1 MHSRNRVSYSNEQKL
16 FWVKLFKESHFSG
29 KDAKL
34 RFLNHVH
41 YEARLKAGEFYDQFK
56 KKKGYQIPP
65 IDTFRRWLGGGK
77 RSLESTNLENK
88 DSKRMKNR
96 HGKYPLLDD
105 LICEFVMKSQ
115 SHLSE
120 HGFGLSWGVIQSQA
134 RIFAKTLYERN
145 MMSEDEYNSFK
156 ASRGYL
162 YNLKRRRD
170 LATIR
175 LQGEGGTMPDDE
187 VNALMIEFS
196 GRLKTLMEKYNVTDE
211 YIFNADQTA
220 LYYKRFPSSTVASKE
235 NVKDMKGTKAMKS
248 KDRIT
253 QMVCTS
259 SVGKKCP
266 MAYVGTSKK
275 PRCFVEASSDIMKR
289 YTSNKCAWFNQSVT
303 QWWFKDV
310 FAPWFDLN
318 VRQNKCH
325 CIMILDNCSAHNDI
339 DSWLLGK
346 KLEYIHVIYL
356 PPNVTSK
363 GQPMDQGIISWLK
376 TKYRYSLVHDL
387 LSIYSDE
394 EKRTQA
400 VQTRRGGGYDGI
412 RQGLK
417 PNLFDAII
425 KMDKLW
431 EEVHEE
437 IIIKCWRKAKCLP
450 SPLVSDADTAFDY
463 DSINSDLADAFSSL
477 RLNFNVRAD
486 SAARN
491 DFAGTL
497 FNSNNSE
504 LNCKEVVI
512 EWNKEDLDDRQDIID
527 TCVDEM
533 CEDIVDIA
541 LNRAE
546 VAHADV
552 SRIENIDNR
561 DRSDDIEVC
570 TTENVVE
577 NELNE
582 ADDFLEELDSDK
594 IFDKLQSHIDDV
606 GKILSFVNRK
616 ESFGDSDKV
625 VELVARMKQLTLACN
640 NTLTDLNGY
649 RGQIKRA
656 KMKQGKI
663 SSFFHPKE

>member
-77 RSLESTNLENK
+77 RSLKSTNLENK

-145 MMSEDEYNSFK
+145 MMSEDEYNGFK

-235 NVKDMKGTKAMKS
+235 NVKDMKDTKAMKS

-259 SVGKKCP
+259 SVGKNAQWHMSEHP
-266 MAYVGTSKK
+266 RNQDVLSK
-275 PRCFVEASSDIMKR
+275 
-289 YTSNKCAWFNQSVT
+289 
-303 QWWFKDV
+303 
-310 FAPWFDLN
+310 
-318 VRQNKCH
+318 
-325 CIMILDNCSAHNDI
+325 
-339 DSWLLGK
+339 
-346 KLEYIHVIYL
+346 
-356 PPNVTSK
+356 
-363 GQPMDQGIISWLK
+363 
-376 TKYRYSLVHDL
+376 
-387 LSIYSDE
+387 
-394 EKRTQA
+394 QA
-400 VQTRRGGGYDGI
+400 V
-412 RQGLK
+412 
-417 PNLFDAII
+417 
-425 KMDKLW
+425 
-431 EEVHEE
+431 
-437 IIIKCWRKAKCLP
+437 
-450 SPLVSDADTAFDY
+450 
-463 DSINSDLADAFSSL
+463 
-477 RLNFNVRAD
+477 
-486 SAARN
+486 
-491 DFAGTL
+491 
-497 FNSNNSE
+497 
-504 LNCKEVVI
+504 
-512 EWNKEDLDDRQDIID
+512 
-527 TCVDEM
+527 
-533 CEDIVDIA
+533 
-541 LNRAE
+541 
-546 VAHADV
+546 
-552 SRIENIDNR
+552 
-561 DRSDDIEVC
+561 
-570 TTENVVE
+570 
-577 NELNE
+577 
-582 ADDFLEELDSDK
+582 
-594 IFDKLQSHIDDV
+594 IF
-606 GKILSFVNRK
+606 
-616 ESFGDSDKV
+616 
-625 VELVARMKQLTLACN
+625 
-640 NTLTDLNGY
+640 
-649 RGQIKRA
+649 
-656 KMKQGKI
+656 
-663 SSFFHPKE
+663 